1 MPVIWTSAQV
11 QRFQV
16 LFLRPETI
24 GPSSHWD
31 PSLGKVVNLD
41 IYMQYKKIYR

>member
-11 QRFQV
+11 QR
-16 LFLRPETI
+16 FLRPETI